1 MLYKDCIE
9 KLLQLEDVIVTNIEC
24 RGKQMHVHLRM
35 QQRLHRCPA
44 CGSLTSKVHDYRT
57 QLVRDVS
64 VSGYETI
71 LHLRKRRHVCPKC
84 GKRFDERI
92 GFLPRYRQFTNRVN
106 LQIYEQLKK
115 CRSIKDIA
123 EDNNMSPP
131 TAAKIINEINFKT
144 RKLPEVLAI
153 DEFRGNAEGER
164 FQCILADPKNRR
176 VVEILP
182 NRRHEMIRHYLGRF
196 PNKRDVRF
204 VVMDMTGGYRRLMKE
219 LFPWATIIVDKYHYV
234 RQITYAL
241 ERVRVEEQKRLSD
254 RWRKYFKRSKYILL
268 KDTRKLTMDDRI
280 QLENILRISEP
291 LRKAYELKQ
300 QFELVKASKDR
311 EEAARRL
318 SKWIFRAQ
326 QSGLPDFI
334 KVSFTYQNW
343 SKEILNSFEFPYTNG
358 YIEGCNNRI
367 KVLKRVSFGMPRF
380 ARFRRR
386 IMHIMLN

>member
-380 ARFRRR
+380 ARFRRW